1 MPHFRPAASIP
12 LCLALAAL
20 VALSGCKIIK
30 TPTAEEAAEAASGGF
45 NSARQVAGIWDS
57 KVIPFLE
64 TRAGPYQDVSA
75 LAKSDLDAAAAK
87 YGHKEK
93 EGSAPW
99 TFAAK
104 VSGTIVKA
112 ETTSRAAYLDTDVD
126 GDGKADVRIQIGP
139 VIRGTAIRDSLDF
152 VNFNEFKNQIQ
163 WAEFGKAFNTHVNGL
178 TLEKLPRDDLKGKK
192 VEALGAYPLPSSGQ
206 PALLTPATITIGG

>member
-1 MPHFRPAASIP
+1 MPNFRAAAAIP
-12 LCLALAAL
+12 LVIVL
-20 VALSGCKIIK
+20 ALSGCKIIK

-45 NSARQVAGIWDS
+45 NPARQVADIWDS

-64 TRAGPYQDVSA
+64 TRAGPFQEVNA
-75 LAKSDLDAAAAK
+75 LSKSDLNAAAAK

-104 VSGTIVKA
+104 VSGTIIKA
-112 ETTSRAAYLDTDVD
+112 ETASRAAYLDTDID

-139 VIRGTAIRDSLDF
+139 VIKGTAIRDSLDF
-152 VNFNEFKNQIQ
+152 VSFNEFKNQIQ
-163 WAEFGKAFNTHVNGL
+163 WAEFGKAFNVHINGL
-178 TLEKLPRDDLKGKK
+178 ILEKLPRDGLEGKK

>member
-1 MPHFRPAASIP
+1 MPNFRAAAAIP
-12 LCLALAAL
+12 LAIVL
-20 VALSGCKIIK
+20 ALSGCKIIK

-45 NSARQVAGIWDS
+45 NPARQVAQIWDS

-64 TRAGPYQDVSA
+64 TRAGSFQEVNA
-75 LAKSDLDAAAAK
+75 LSKSDLDAAAAK

-104 VSGTIVKA
+104 VSGTIIKA
-112 ETTSRAAYLDTDVD
+112 ETASRAAYLDTDVD

-139 VIRGTAIRDSLDF
+139 VIKGTAIRDSLDF
-152 VNFNEFKNQIQ
+152 VSFNDFKNQIQ
-163 WAEFGKAFNTHVNGL
+163 WAEFGKAFNVHVNGL
-178 TLEKLPRDDLKGKK
+178 TLEKLPRDGLEGKK

>member
-1 MPHFRPAASIP
+1 MPHFRSAAAIP
-12 LCLALAAL
+12 LAFLLALG
-20 VALSGCKIIK
+20 GCKIIK

-45 NSARQVAGIWDS
+45 NPARQAAEIWDS
-57 KVIPFLE
+57 KVIPFLDK
-64 TRAGPYQDVSA
+64 RAGPFREVAA
-75 LAKSDLDAAAAK
+75 LSKSDLDAAAAK

-104 VSGTIVKA
+104 VSGTIIKA
-112 ETTSRAAYLDTDVD
+112 ETASRAAYLDTDID

-139 VIRGTAIRDSLDF
+139 VIKGTAIRDSLDF
-152 VNFNEFKNQIQ
+152 VNFNDFKNQIQ
-163 WAEFGKAFNTHVNGL
+163 WAEFGKAFNTHLNAL
-178 TLEKLPRDDLKGKK
+178 TLEKLPREGLDGKK

>member
-1 MPHFRPAASIP
+1 MPNFRPAAAIP
-12 LCLALAAL
+12 LSLALATIL
-20 VALSGCKIIK
+20 VLAGCKIIK

-45 NSARQVAGIWDS
+45 NPGRQVAEIWDS

-64 TRAGPYQDVSA
+64 KRAGPFQEVAA
-75 LAKSDLDAAAAK
+75 LSKSDLDAAAAK

-104 VSGTIVKA
+104 VSGTIIKA
-112 ETTSRAAYLDTDVD
+112 ETASRAAYLDTDVD
-126 GDGKADVRIQIGP
+126 GDGVADVRIQIGP

-163 WAEFGKAFNTHVNGL
+163 WAEFGKAFNVHVNGL
-178 TLEKLPRDDLKGKK
+178 ILEKLPREGLVGKK
-192 VEALGAYPLPSSGQ
+192 VEALGAYPLPSTGQ
-206 PALLTPATITIGG
+206 PALLTPATISIGG

>member
-1 MPHFRPAASIP
+1 MPNFRAAAAISLAIV
-12 LCLALAAL
+12 LALP
-20 VALSGCKIIK
+20 GCKIIK
-30 TPTAEEAAEAASGGF
+30 TPTAEEAAAEASGGF
-45 NSARQVAGIWDS
+45 APDKQVAEIWDA

-64 TRAGPYQDVSA
+64 KRAGTFQEVTA
-75 LAKSDLDAAAAK
+75 LSKSDLDAAAAK

-104 VSGTIVKA
+104 VSGTIIKA
-112 ETTSRAAYLDTDVD
+112 ETTSRAGYLDTDVD

-139 VIRGTAIRDSLDF
+139 VIKGTAIRDSLDF

-178 TLEKLPRDDLKGKK
+178 TLAKLPREGLEGKK
-192 VEALGAYPLPSSGQ
+192 VEALGAYPLPSTGQ

>member
-1 MPHFRPAASIP
+1 MPNFRPAAAIP
-12 LCLALAAL
+12 VSLALATIL
-20 VALSGCKIIK
+20 VLAGCKIIK

-45 NSARQVAGIWDS
+45 NPGRQVAEIWDS

-64 TRAGPYQDVSA
+64 KRAGPFQEVAA
-75 LAKSDLDAAAAK
+75 LSKSDLDAAAAK

-104 VSGTIVKA
+104 VSGTIIKA
-112 ETTSRAAYLDTDVD
+112 ETASRAAYLDADVD

-163 WAEFGKAFNTHVNGL
+163 WAEFGKAFNVHVNGL
-178 TLEKLPRDDLKGKK
+178 TLEKLPREGLEGKK
-192 VEALGAYPLPSSGQ
+192 VEALGAYPLPSAGQ

>member
-1 MPHFRPAASIP
+1 MPNFATAAAISLAIM
-12 LCLALAAL
+12 LALP
-20 VALSGCKIIK
+20 GCKIIK

-45 NSARQVAGIWDS
+45 NPDRQVAEIWDA

-64 TRAGPYQDVSA
+64 KRAGSFQEVSS
-75 LAKSDLDAAAAK
+75 LSKSDLDAAAAK

-93 EGSAPW
+93 DGTAPW
-99 TFAAK
+99 TFATK

-112 ETTSRAAYLDTDVD
+112 ETKSRAAYLDTDVD

-139 VIRGTAIRDSLDF
+139 VIKGTAIRDSLDF

-163 WAEFGKAFNTHVNGL
+163 WAEFGKAFNIHVNGL
-178 TLEKLPRDDLKGKK
+178 TLEKLSRDALEGKK
-192 VEALGAYPLPSSGQ
+192 VEALGAYPLPSTGQ

>member
-20 VALSGCKIIK
+20 MALGGCKIIK

-45 NSARQVAGIWDS
+45 NPARQVAGIWDS

-64 TRAGPYQDVSA
+64 MRAGPFQDVSA

-104 VSGTIVKA
+104 VSGTIIKA
-112 ETTSRAAYLDTDVD
+112 ETASRAGYLDTDVD

-178 TLEKLPRDDLKGKK
+178 TLEKLPRDGLEGKK

-206 PALLTPATITIGG
+206 PALLTPAIITIGG

>member
-1 MPHFRPAASIP
+1 MRNFPAAVP
-12 LCLALAAL
+12 LAIVL
-20 VALSGCKIIK
+20 VLSGCKIIK

-45 NSARQVAGIWDS
+45 NPARQVAEIWDS
-57 KVIPFLE
+57 KVIPFLQ
-64 TRAGPYQDVSA
+64 TRAGPFQDVAA

-99 TFAAK
+99 TFVAK
-104 VSGTIVKA
+104 VSGTIIKA

-126 GDGKADVRIQIGP
+126 GDGKVDVRIQIGP
-139 VIRGTAIRDSLDF
+139 VIKGTAIRDSLDF

-163 WAEFGKAFNTHVNGL
+163 WAEFGKAFNVHVNGL
-178 TLEKLPRDDLKGKK
+178 TLEKISRDGLDGKK
-192 VEALGAYPLPSSGQ
+192 VEALGAYPLPSAGQ
-206 PALLTPATITIGG
+206 PALFTPATLTIGG

>member
-1 MPHFRPAASIP
+1 MPNFVTAAAIS
-12 LCLALAAL
+12 LAIVLA
-20 VALSGCKIIK
+20 VPGCKIIK
-30 TPTAEEAAEAASGGF
+30 TPTPEEAAEAASGGF
-45 NSARQVAGIWDS
+45 NPDRQVAEVWEA

-64 TRAGPYQDVSA
+64 TRAGTFQEVSA
-75 LAKSDLDAAAAK
+75 LSKSDLDAAAAK

-93 EGSAPW
+93 DGTAPW

-112 ETTSRAAYLDTDVD
+112 ETKSRAAYLDTDVD
-126 GDGKADVRIQIGP
+126 GDGKADVRVQIGP
-139 VIRGTAIRDSLDF
+139 VIKGTAIRDSLDF

-163 WAEFGKAFNTHVNGL
+163 WAEFGKAFNIHVNGL
-178 TLEKLPRDDLKGKK
+178 TLEKLPREGLEGEH
-192 VEALGAYPLPSSGQ
+192 VEALGAYPLPSAGQ

>member
-1 MPHFRPAASIP
+1 MPNFRAAVAIP
-12 LCLALAAL
+12 LAIVL
-20 VALSGCKIIK
+20 ALSGCKIIK

-45 NSARQVAGIWDS
+45 NPARQVAEIWDS
-57 KVIPFLE
+57 KVIPFLQ
-64 TRAGPYQDVSA
+64 TRAGPFQKVDA
-75 LAKSDLDAAAAK
+75 LSKSDLDAAAAK

-104 VSGTIVKA
+104 VSGTIIKA
-112 ETTSRAAYLDTDVD
+112 ETTSRAAYLDADVD

-139 VIRGTAIRDSLDF
+139 VIKGTAIRDSLDF

-163 WAEFGKAFNTHVNGL
+163 WAEFGKAFNVHVNGL
-178 TLEKLPRDDLKGKK
+178 TLEKLSRDGLVGKK

-206 PALLTPATITIGG
+206 PALFTPATIAIGG

>member
-1 MPHFRPAASIP
+1 MPMFRAAAFFTLAIA
-12 LCLALAAL
+12 LALP
-20 VALSGCKIIK
+20 GCKIIK

-45 NSARQVAGIWDS
+45 NPDRQVAEIWDR

-64 TRAGPYQDVSA
+64 KRAGPFQEVSSLTA
-75 LAKSDLDAAAAK
+75 SDLDAAAAK

-93 EGSAPW
+93 DGTAPW

-104 VSGTIVKA
+104 VAGTIIKA
-112 ETTSRAAYLDTDVD
+112 ETKSRAAYLDTDVD

-139 VIRGTAIRDSLDF
+139 VIKGTAIRDSLDF

-163 WAEFGKAFNTHVNGL
+163 WAEFGKAFNIHVNGL
-178 TLEKLPRDDLKGKK
+178 TLEKLSREGLEGKK
-192 VEALGAYPLPSSGQ
+192 VQALGAYPLPSTGQ

>member
-1 MPHFRPAASIP
+1 MPTFRAAAFFTLAIA
-12 LCLALAAL
+12 LALP
-20 VALSGCKIIK
+20 GCKIIK
-30 TPTAEEAAEAASGGF
+30 TPTAEEAAAEASGGF
-45 NSARQVAGIWDS
+45 APDKQVADMWDA

-64 TRAGPYQDVSA
+64 KRAGTFQDVSA
-75 LAKSDLDAAAAK
+75 LAASNLDEAAAK

-112 ETTSRAAYLDTDVD
+112 ETKSRAAYLDTDVD

-139 VIRGTAIRDSLDF
+139 VIKGTAIRDSLDF

-163 WAEFGKAFNTHVNGL
+163 WAEFGKAFNVHVNGL
-178 TLEKLPRDDLKGKK
+178 TLEKLPRDGLEGKK

-206 PALLTPATITIGG
+206 PALLTPATIAIGG

>member
-1 MPHFRPAASIP
+1 MPNFVTAAAIS
-12 LCLALAAL
+12 LAIVLA
-20 VALSGCKIIK
+20 VPGCKIIK
-30 TPTAEEAAEAASGGF
+30 TPTPEEAAEAASGGF
-45 NSARQVAGIWDS
+45 NPDRQVAEVWGA

-64 TRAGPYQDVSA
+64 TRAGTFQEVSA
-75 LAKSDLDAAAAK
+75 LSKSDLDAAAAK

-93 EGSAPW
+93 DGTAPW

-112 ETTSRAAYLDTDVD
+112 ETKSRAAYLDTDVD
-126 GDGKADVRIQIGP
+126 GDGKADVRVQIGP
-139 VIRGTAIRDSLDF
+139 VIKGTAIRDSLDF

-163 WAEFGKAFNTHVNGL
+163 WAEFGKAFNIHVNGL
-178 TLEKLPRDDLKGKK
+178 TLEKLPREGLEGNH
-192 VEALGAYPLPSSGQ
+192 VEALGAYPLPSAGQ

>member
-1 MPHFRPAASIP
+1 MPNFRAAAAISLAIA
-12 LCLALAAL
+12 LALP
-20 VALSGCKIIK
+20 GCKIIK

-45 NSARQVAGIWDS
+45 NPARQVAGIWDS

-64 TRAGPYQDVSA
+64 TRAGSFQDVAA
-75 LAKSDLDAAAAK
+75 LSKSDLDAAAAK

-112 ETTSRAAYLDTDVD
+112 ETASRAAYLDTDVD

-139 VIRGTAIRDSLDF
+139 VIKGTAIRDSLDF

-178 TLEKLPRDDLKGKK
+178 MLEKLPREGLEGKK

-206 PALLTPATITIGG
+206 PALLTPVTITIGG

>member
-1 MPHFRPAASIP
+1 MPNVVTAAAISLAIV
-12 LCLALAAL
+12 LALP
-20 VALSGCKIIK
+20 GCKIIK

-45 NSARQVAGIWDS
+45 NPDRQVAEVWEA

-64 TRAGPYQDVSA
+64 TRAGTFQEVSA
-75 LAKSDLDAAAAK
+75 LSESDLDAAAAK

-93 EGSAPW
+93 DGTAPW

-104 VSGTIVKA
+104 VSGTIIKA
-112 ETTSRAAYLDTDVD
+112 ETKSRAAYLDTDVD
-126 GDGKADVRIQIGP
+126 GDGKADVRVQIGP
-139 VIRGTAIRDSLDF
+139 VIKGTAIRDSLDF

-163 WAEFGKAFNTHVNGL
+163 WAEFGKAFNIHVNGL
-178 TLEKLPRDDLKGKK
+178 TLEKLPREGLEGKV
-192 VEALGAYPLPSSGQ
+192 VEALGAYPLPSNGQ

>member
-1 MPHFRPAASIP
+1 MPNFRAAAAISLAIA
-12 LCLALAAL
+12 LALP
-20 VALSGCKIIK
+20 GCKIIK

-45 NSARQVAGIWDS
+45 NPARQVAGIWDS

-64 TRAGPYQDVSA
+64 TRAGSFQDVAA
-75 LAKSDLDAAAAK
+75 LSKSDLDAAAAK

-112 ETTSRAAYLDTDVD
+112 ETASRAAYLDTDVD

-139 VIRGTAIRDSLDF
+139 VIKGTAIRDSLDF

-178 TLEKLPRDDLKGKK
+178 TLEKLPREGLEGKK

-206 PALLTPATITIGG
+206 PALLTPVTITIGG

>member
-1 MPHFRPAASIP
+1 MPNFRAAAAFP
-12 LCLALAAL
+12 LAIVL
-20 VALSGCKIIK
+20 ALSGCKIIK

-45 NSARQVAGIWDS
+45 NPARQVAEIWDS

-64 TRAGPYQDVSA
+64 TRAGSFQEVNA
-75 LAKSDLDAAAAK
+75 LSKSDLDAAAAK

-104 VSGTIVKA
+104 VSGTIIKA
-112 ETTSRAAYLDTDVD
+112 ETASRAAYLHTDID

-139 VIRGTAIRDSLDF
+139 VIKGTAIRDSLDF
-152 VNFNEFKNQIQ
+152 VSFNDFKNQIQ
-163 WAEFGKAFNTHVNGL
+163 WAEFGKAFNVHINGM
-178 TLEKLPRDDLKGKK
+178 TLEKLPRDGLEGKK

>member
-1 MPHFRPAASIP
+1 MPNFATAAAISLAIV
-12 LCLALAAL
+12 LALP
-20 VALSGCKIIK
+20 GCKIIK

-45 NSARQVAGIWDS
+45 NPNRQVADIWDA

-64 TRAGPYQDVSA
+64 KRAGTFQEVSA
-75 LAKSDLDAAAAK
+75 LAASDLNAAAAK

-104 VSGTIVKA
+104 VSGTIIKA

-163 WAEFGKAFNTHVNGL
+163 WAEFGKAFNVHVNGL
-178 TLEKLPRDDLKGKK
+178 TLEKLPRDGLEGKK
-192 VEALGAYPLPSSGQ
+192 VEALGAYPLPSAGQ
-206 PALLTPATITIGG
+206 PALLTPATITIGN

>member
-1 MPHFRPAASIP
+1 MPNFRAAAAISFAIA
-12 LCLALAAL
+12 LALP
-20 VALSGCKIIK
+20 GCKIIK

-45 NSARQVAGIWDS
+45 NPARQVAGIWES

-64 TRAGPYQDVSA
+64 TRAGSFQDVAA
-75 LAKSDLDAAAAK
+75 LSKSDLDAAAAK

-112 ETTSRAAYLDTDVD
+112 ETASRAAYLDTDVD

-139 VIRGTAIRDSLDF
+139 VIKGTAIRDSLDF

-178 TLEKLPRDDLKGKK
+178 TLERLPREGLEGKK

-206 PALLTPATITIGG
+206 PALLTPVTITIGG

>member
-1 MPHFRPAASIP
+1 MPNFVTAAAIS
-12 LCLALAAL
+12 LAIVLA
-20 VALSGCKIIK
+20 VPGCKIIK
-30 TPTAEEAAEAASGGF
+30 TPTPEEAAEAASGGF
-45 NSARQVAGIWDS
+45 NPDRQVAEVWEA

-64 TRAGPYQDVSA
+64 TRAGTFQEVSA
-75 LAKSDLDAAAAK
+75 LSKSDLDAAAAK

-93 EGSAPW
+93 DGTAPW

-112 ETTSRAAYLDTDVD
+112 ETKSRAAYLDTDVD
-126 GDGKADVRIQIGP
+126 GDGKADVRVQIGP
-139 VIRGTAIRDSLDF
+139 VIKGSAIRDSLDF

-163 WAEFGKAFNTHVNGL
+163 WAEFGKAFNIHVNGL
-178 TLEKLPRDDLKGKK
+178 TLEKLPREGLEGKH
-192 VEALGAYPLPSSGQ
+192 VEALGAYPLPSAGQ